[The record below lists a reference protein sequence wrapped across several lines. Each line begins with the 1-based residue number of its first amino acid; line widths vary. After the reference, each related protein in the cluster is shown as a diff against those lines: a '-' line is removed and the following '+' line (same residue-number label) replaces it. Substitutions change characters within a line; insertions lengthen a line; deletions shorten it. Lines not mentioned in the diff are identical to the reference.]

1 MKDNKSILTK
11 IRGYFLTGIIVTA
24 PVGLT
29 FYVSFL
35 FIGFIDAKVRNI
47 IPVQYHYDNILP
59 FEIPG
64 LGLLFVFIMLTFIG
78 FLTAGLI
85 GRYIIKLGERIIA
98 RLPII
103 RSVYGALKQIFESVL
118 KTSSKSFREVVLI
131 EYPRKGI
138 WAVGFATKENSGE
151 ISKKTNDDFNTE
163 IRKMLLL
170 CQEDIESTNTLILEK
185 LDSNVPLVKEIASYL
200 VLSGGKRLRPLL
212 TSCSYHLLTN
222 HLDKNKKHIGL
233 AAAVEFIH
241 AATLLH
247 DDVVD
252 LSKDRRGNLTA
263 NEVWGNKTSVLVG
276 DFLFSR
282 SFQLMTKYGT
292 METLKILSDT
302 SVTISEGEVLEI
314 SNDKNLEMNED
325 TYFQVI
331 NGKTASL
338 FSAAC
343 QVGGISGGAKE
354 NEHYALKSF
363 GTNFGMAFQLID
375 DAIDYSS
382 NSITMGKN
390 TGDDFKEGKITLPLI
405 LAFGRSSKKE
415 KQFLQKVISKPK
427 DDATN
432 FSKTKELLIKYKCI
446 EDTLIRANHFA
457 DVAIDS
463 LGIFNDNEYKSAL
476 IKLIETSIKRL
487 A

>member
-1 MKDNKSILTK
+1 M
-11 IRGYFLTGIIVTA
+11 A
-24 PVGLT
+24 E
-29 FYVSFL
+29 
-35 FIGFIDAKVRNI
+35 I
-47 IPVQYHYDNILP
+47 IPIHKHKEN
-59 FEIPG
+59 FN
-64 LGLLFVFIMLTFIG
+64 
-78 FLTAGLI
+78 
-85 GRYIIKLGERIIA
+85 
-98 RLPII
+98 
-103 RSVYGALKQIFESVL
+103 
-118 KTSSKSFREVVLI
+118 EVVKNLSNLC
-131 EYPRKGI
+131 
-138 WAVGFATKENSGE
+138 KEDLNS
-151 ISKKTNDDFNTE
+151 I
-163 IRKMLLL
+163 
-170 CQEDIESTNTLILEK
+170 NTLILEK
-185 LDSNVPLVKEIASYL
+185 LDSSVPLIQEIGKYL
-200 VLSGGKRLRPLL
+200 ILSGGKRLRPLL
-212 TSCSYHLLTN
+212 TTSCFHILNNQSL
-222 HLDKNKKHIGL
+222 KNVNHIGL

-282 SFQLMTKYGT
+282 SFQLMTKYGN

-302 SVTISEGEVLEI
+302 SVVISEGEVLEI
-314 SNDKNLEMNED
+314 SNDKNLEMNQD

-343 QVGGISGGAKE
+343 QVGGISGGAKD
-354 NEHYALKSF
+354 NEHQALKSF

-382 NSITMGKN
+382 NSKTMGKN
-390 TGDDFKEGKITLPLI
+390 IGDDFKEGKITLPII
-405 LAFGRSSKKE
+405 LAYGRSNNEEKK
-415 KQFLQKVISKPK
+415 FLQNVISNPK
-427 DDATN
+427 EDQNN
-432 FSKTKELLIKYKCI
+432 FKLTKELLIKYKCI

-463 LGIFNDNEYKSAL
+463 LTIFNDNEYKEAL
-476 IKLIETSIKRL
+476 IKLIDTSVKRL

>member
-1 MKDNKSILTK
+1 M
-11 IRGYFLTGIIVTA
+11 A
-24 PVGLT
+24 E
-29 FYVSFL
+29 
-35 FIGFIDAKVRNI
+35 I
-47 IPVQYHYDNILP
+47 IP
-59 FEIPG
+59 
-64 LGLLFVFIMLTFIG
+64 
-78 FLTAGLI
+78 
-85 GRYIIKLGERIIA
+85 
-98 RLPII
+98 I
-103 RSVYGALKQIFESVL
+103 RQH
-118 KTSSKSFREVVLI
+118 
-131 EYPRKGI
+131 
-138 WAVGFATKENSGE
+138 KEN
-151 ISKKTNDDFNTE
+151 FN
-163 IRKMLLL
+163 IAVKNLSDL
-170 CQEDIESTNTLILEK
+170 CKEDLHSINTLILDK
-185 LDSNVPLVKEIASYL
+185 LDSSVPLIQEIGKYL
-200 VLSGGKRLRPLL
+200 ILSGGKRLRPLL
-212 TSCSYHLLTN
+212 TTSCYHILNNQSTN
-222 HLDKNKKHIGL
+222 EINHVGL

-292 METLKILSDT
+292 LETLKILSDT

-343 QVGGISGGAKE
+343 QVGGISGGAKDS
-354 NEHYALKSF
+354 EHQALKSF

-382 NSITMGKN
+382 NSTTMGKN
-390 TGDDFKEGKITLPLI
+390 TGDDFKEGKITLPVI
-405 LAFGRSSKKE
+405 LAYGRSNKEEKK
-415 KQFLQKVISKPK
+415 FLQNAISKPNK
-427 DDATN
+427 SETN
-432 FSKTKELLIKYKCI
+432 FNTTKELLSKYKCI

-457 DVAIDS
+457 GVAVDS
-463 LGIFNDNEYKSAL
+463 LSIFNDNEYKSAL
-476 IKLIETSIKRL
+476 TKLIETSIKRL

>member
-1 MKDNKSILTK
+1 M
-11 IRGYFLTGIIVTA
+11 A
-24 PVGLT
+24 E
-29 FYVSFL
+29 
-35 FIGFIDAKVRNI
+35 I
-47 IPVQYHYDNILP
+47 IPIHKHKEN
-59 FEIPG
+59 FN
-64 LGLLFVFIMLTFIG
+64 
-78 FLTAGLI
+78 
-85 GRYIIKLGERIIA
+85 
-98 RLPII
+98 
-103 RSVYGALKQIFESVL
+103 
-118 KTSSKSFREVVLI
+118 EVVKNLSNLC
-131 EYPRKGI
+131 
-138 WAVGFATKENSGE
+138 KEDLNS
-151 ISKKTNDDFNTE
+151 I
-163 IRKMLLL
+163 
-170 CQEDIESTNTLILEK
+170 NTLILEK
-185 LDSNVPLVKEIASYL
+185 LDSSVPLIQEIGKYL
-200 VLSGGKRLRPLL
+200 ILSGGKRLRPLL
-212 TSCSYHLLTN
+212 TTSCFHILNNQSL
-222 HLDKNKKHIGL
+222 KNVNHIGL

-282 SFQLMTKYGT
+282 SFQLMTKYGN

-302 SVTISEGEVLEI
+302 SVVISEGEVLEI
-314 SNDKNLEMNED
+314 SNDKNLEMNQD

-343 QVGGISGGAKE
+343 QVGGISGGAKD
-354 NEHYALKSF
+354 NEHQALKSF

-382 NSITMGKN
+382 NSNIMGKN
-390 TGDDFKEGKITLPLI
+390 IGDDFKEGKITLPII
-405 LAFGRSSKKE
+405 LAYGRSNNEEKK
-415 KQFLQKVISKPK
+415 FLQNVISNPK
-427 DDATN
+427 EDQKN
-432 FSKTKELLIKYKCI
+432 FKLTKELLIKYKCI

-463 LGIFNDNEYKSAL
+463 LTIFNDNEYKEAL
-476 IKLIETSIKRL
+476 IKLIDTSIKRL

>member
-1 MKDNKSILTK
+1 M
-11 IRGYFLTGIIVTA
+11 A
-24 PVGLT
+24 E
-29 FYVSFL
+29 
-35 FIGFIDAKVRNI
+35 I
-47 IPVQYHYDNILP
+47 IPIHQH
-59 FEIPG
+59 
-64 LGLLFVFIMLTFIG
+64 
-78 FLTAGLI
+78 
-85 GRYIIKLGERIIA
+85 
-98 RLPII
+98 
-103 RSVYGALKQIFESVL
+103 
-118 KTSSKSFREVVLI
+118 
-131 EYPRKGI
+131 
-138 WAVGFATKENSGE
+138 KEN
-151 ISKKTNDDFNTE
+151 FNE
-163 IRKMLLL
+163 AVKNLSNL
-170 CQEDIESTNTLILEK
+170 CKEDLHSINTLIIEK
-185 LDSNVPLVKEIASYL
+185 LDSSVPLIQEIGKYL
-200 VLSGGKRLRPLL
+200 ILSGGKRLRPLL
-212 TSCSYHLLTN
+212 TTSCFHILNNQSLNSIN
-222 HLDKNKKHIGL
+222 HVGL

-292 METLKILSDT
+292 LETLKILSDT

-343 QVGGISGGAKE
+343 QVGGISGGAKDNE
-354 NEHYALKSF
+354 NQALKSF

-382 NSITMGKN
+382 NSTTMGKN

-405 LAFGRSSKKE
+405 LAYGRSNKEEKKI
-415 KQFLQKVISKPK
+415 LQDVISKPSENEK
-427 DDATN
+427 N
-432 FSKTKELLIKYKCI
+432 FNTTKELLRKYKCI

-457 DVAIDS
+457 DVAVDS
-463 LGIFNDNEYKSAL
+463 LSIFNDNEYKSAL
-476 IKLIETSIKRL
+476 TKLIATSIKRL

>member
-1 MKDNKSILTK
+1 MAEIIPIHQHKENFNEAVKNLSILC
-11 IRGYFLTGIIVTA
+11 
-24 PVGLT
+24 
-29 FYVSFL
+29 
-35 FIGFIDAKVRNI
+35 
-47 IPVQYHYDNILP
+47 
-59 FEIPG
+59 
-64 LGLLFVFIMLTFIG
+64 
-78 FLTAGLI
+78 
-85 GRYIIKLGERIIA
+85 
-98 RLPII
+98 
-103 RSVYGALKQIFESVL
+103 
-118 KTSSKSFREVVLI
+118 
-131 EYPRKGI
+131 
-138 WAVGFATKENSGE
+138 KEDLQS
-151 ISKKTNDDFNTE
+151 I
-163 IRKMLLL
+163 
-170 CQEDIESTNTLILEK
+170 NTLILEK
-185 LDSNVPLVKEIASYL
+185 LDSSVPLIQEIGQYL
-200 VLSGGKRLRPLL
+200 ILSGGKRLRPLL
-212 TSCSYHLLTN
+212 TTSCFHILNNQSLKSIN
-222 HLDKNKKHIGL
+222 HIGL

-282 SFQLMTKYGT
+282 SFQLMTKYGN

-302 SVTISEGEVLEI
+302 SVVISEGEVLEI
-314 SNDKNLEMNED
+314 SNDKNLEMNQD

-343 QVGGISGGAKE
+343 QVGGISGGAKD
-354 NEHYALKSF
+354 NEHQALKSF

-382 NSITMGKN
+382 NSKTMGKN
-390 TGDDFKEGKITLPLI
+390 IGDDFKEGKITLPII
-405 LAFGRSSKKE
+405 LAYGRSNNEEKK
-415 KQFLQKVISKPK
+415 FLQNVISNPK
-427 DDATN
+427 DDQNN
-432 FSKTKELLIKYKCI
+432 FKLTKELLIKYKCI

-463 LGIFNDNEYKSAL
+463 LSIFNDNEYKEAL
-476 IKLIETSIKRL
+476 IKLIDTSIKRL